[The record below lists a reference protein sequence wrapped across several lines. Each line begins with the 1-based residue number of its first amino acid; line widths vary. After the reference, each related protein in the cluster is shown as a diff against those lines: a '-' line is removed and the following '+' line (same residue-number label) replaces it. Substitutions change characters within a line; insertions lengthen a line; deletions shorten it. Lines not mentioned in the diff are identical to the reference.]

1 MTSVDLERRAVR
13 ECGKPKRQQVDRE
26 RIVRLWEEETW
37 TQLDIANICNCSIPT
52 VRRVL
57 LEEGFQATYDGD
69 GWGFKKMLHKRA
81 EELRGTRCQKSE

>member
-1 MTSVDLERRAVR
+1 MTSIDLERLAVR

-37 TQLDIANICNCSIPT
+37 TQLDIANICHCCITT

-57 LEEGFQATYDGD
+57 REEGFQATYDGN
-69 GWGFKKMLHKRA
+69 GWGFKIMRHKRA
-81 EELRGTRCQKSE
+81 EELRRMKPS